1 MSSSDKNGLTL
12 TKILGA
18 FYVVRIHN
26 IVLLVLAQY
35 LTSIFILSSSE
46 SWKIIFDKNLFLVIL
61 CSTICI
67 VSGFIIN
74 DYYDTKKDS
83 INTPI
88 KFKLGESINDK
99 TKLLLYFF
107 LNLLVV
113 LVSSLISIRAIVFF
127 SIYIFFIWFYSHKL
141 RKLVFIGN
149 LFYSILTITPF
160 FAILLYFKKIE
171 FIIIAY
177 ALFLFFIL
185 LLKDIVKDM
194 KNIKGDFSVNHKTI
208 PVVFGESF
216 AKILI
221 SLIALI
227 NILLLIN
234 LYFNFSRGYMTI
246 FYGVSLILLLFF
258 LIKLY
263 LSKKVSDYL
272 FLHNILRFIIAF
284 GVFSI
289 VFLGL

>member
-1 MSSSDKNGLTL
+1 MTPSDKNSLTL

-18 FYVVRIHN
+18 FYVVRVHN
-26 IVLLVLAQY
+26 IFLLVLAQY

-88 KFKLGESINDK
+88 KFRLGESVNDK
-99 TKLLLYFF
+99 TKILLYFF
-107 LNLLVV
+107 LNTLVV
-113 LVSSLISIRAIVFF
+113 LVSSLISMRAILFF

-149 LFYSILTITPF
+149 LFYSVLTITPF

-194 KNIKGDFSVNHKTI
+194 KNIKGDFSANHKTI

-216 AKILI
+216 AKTLV
-221 SLIALI
+221 SLLSVI
-227 NILLLIN
+227 NIFLILN
-234 LYFNFSRGYMTI
+234 LFLNFNSGYMYFYYFLALAIMVYFI
-246 FYGVSLILLLFF
+246 F
-258 LIKLY
+258 KLY
-263 LSKKVSDYL
+263 HSKSTVQYL
-272 FLHNILRFIIAF
+272 FLHNLLRFLITA

-289 VFLGL
+289 VLH

>member
-1 MSSSDKNGLTL
+1 MSSSDKNSLTL

-26 IVLLVLAQY
+26 IFLLVFAQY

-99 TKLLLYFF
+99 TKLFLYFF

-113 LVSSLISIRAIVFF
+113 LVSSLISMRAILFF

-216 AKILI
+216 TKTLV
-221 SLIALI
+221 SLLSII
-227 NILLLIN
+227 NIFLILN
-234 LYFNFSRGYMTI
+234 LFLNFNSGLMYFYYFLALAVMIYFMFKLYF
-246 FYGVSLILLLFF
+246 
-258 LIKLY
+258 
-263 LSKKVSDYL
+263 SKSTAQYL
-272 FLHNILRFIIAF
+272 FLHNLLRFLITA

-289 VFLGL
+289 VLH

>member
-1 MSSSDKNGLTL
+1 MSSSDKNSLTL

-26 IVLLVLAQY
+26 IFLIVLAQY
-35 LTSIFILSSSE
+35 LTSIFILSSTE

-67 VSGFIIN
+67 ISGFIVN

-99 TKLLLYFF
+99 TKLFLYFF
-107 LNLLVV
+107 LNLVV
-113 LVSSLISIRAIVFF
+113 VVVSSLISVRAILFF
-127 SIYIFFIWFYSHKL
+127 SIYIFFIWLYSHKL

-194 KNIKGDFSVNHKTI
+194 KNIKGDFSANHKTI

-216 AKILI
+216 AKTLV
-221 SLIALI
+221 SLLSLI
-227 NILLLIN
+227 NIFLILNLFLNFNSGFMYFYYFLALAVMVYFMFKLYHSKSTAQYLYLHNLLRLLIA
-234 LYFNFSRGYMTI
+234 I
-246 FYGVSLILLLFF
+246 
-258 LIKLY
+258 
-263 LSKKVSDYL
+263 
-272 FLHNILRFIIAF
+272 

-289 VFLGL
+289 VLH

>member
-1 MSSSDKNGLTL
+1 MPSSDKNSLTF

-26 IVLLVLAQY
+26 IFLLLLAQY

-99 TKLLLYFF
+99 TKLQLYFF

-113 LVSSLISIRAIVFF
+113 LVSSLISLRAILFF

-149 LFYSILTITPF
+149 LFYSVLTITPF

-194 KNIKGDFSVNHKTI
+194 KNIKGDFSANHKTI

-216 AKILI
+216 TKTLI
-221 SLIALI
+221 SLLCII
-227 NILLLIN
+227 NIFLILN
-234 LYFNFSRGYMTI
+234 LFLNFSSGLMCFYYFLALAVMIYFMFKLYF
-246 FYGVSLILLLFF
+246 
-258 LIKLY
+258 
-263 LSKKVSDYL
+263 SKSTAQYL
-272 FLHNILRFIIAF
+272 FLHNLLRFLIAV
-284 GVFSI
+284 GVLSI
-289 VFLGL
+289 VLL

>member
-1 MSSSDKNGLTL
+1 MSSSDKNSLTL

-26 IVLLVLAQY
+26 IFLLLLAQY
-35 LTSIFILSSSE
+35 LTSIFILSGSE

-67 VSGFIIN
+67 ISGFIIN

-99 TKLLLYFF
+99 TKLFLYFF

-113 LVSSLISIRAIVFF
+113 LVSSLISVRAIVFF

-194 KNIKGDFSVNHKTI
+194 KNIKGDFSANHKTI

-216 AKILI
+216 AKTLV
-221 SLIALI
+221 SLLSVI
-227 NILLLIN
+227 NI
-234 LYFNFSRGYMTI
+234 F
-246 FYGVSLILLLFF
+246 LILNLFLNFNSGFMYFYYF
-258 LIKLY
+258 LALAIMVYFMFKLY
-263 LSKKVSDYL
+263 HSKSTSQYL
-272 FLHNILRFIIAF
+272 FLHNLLRFLITA

-289 VFLGL
+289 VLH

>member
-1 MSSSDKNGLTL
+1 MSSSDKNSLTL

-26 IVLLVLAQY
+26 IFLLLLAQY

-67 VSGFIIN
+67 ISGFIIN

-88 KFKLGESINDK
+88 KFKLGESVNDR
-99 TKLLLYFF
+99 TKLFLYFF

-113 LVSSLISIRAIVFF
+113 LVSSLISVRAIVFF

-141 RKLVFIGN
+141 RKLVFLGN

-194 KNIKGDFSVNHKTI
+194 KNIKGDFSANHKTI

-216 AKILI
+216 AKTLV
-221 SLIALI
+221 SLLSLI
-227 NILLLIN
+227 NIFLILNLFLNFNSGFMYFYYFLALAVMVYFMFKLYHSKSTAQYLYLHNLLRLLIA
-234 LYFNFSRGYMTI
+234 I
-246 FYGVSLILLLFF
+246 
-258 LIKLY
+258 
-263 LSKKVSDYL
+263 
-272 FLHNILRFIIAF
+272 

-289 VFLGL
+289 VLH

>member
-1 MSSSDKNGLTL
+1 MSSSDKNSLTL

-26 IVLLVLAQY
+26 IFLLLLAQY
-35 LTSIFILSSSE
+35 LTSIFILSGSE
-46 SWKIIFDKNLFLVIL
+46 SWKIVFDNNLFLVIL

-99 TKLLLYFF
+99 TKLFLYFF

-113 LVSSLISIRAIVFF
+113 LVSSLISMRAILFF

-149 LFYSILTITPF
+149 FFYSILTITPF

-194 KNIKGDFSVNHKTI
+194 KNLKGDFSANHKTI

-216 AKILI
+216 TKTLV
-221 SLIALI
+221 SLLSLI
-227 NILLLIN
+227 NI
-234 LYFNFSRGYMTI
+234 F
-246 FYGVSLILLLFF
+246 LILNLFLNFNSGFMYFYYF
-258 LIKLY
+258 LALAIMVYFMFKLY
-263 LSKKVSDYL
+263 HSKSTAQYL
-272 FLHNILRFIIAF
+272 FLHNLLRFLITA

-289 VFLGL
+289 VLH

>member
-1 MSSSDKNGLTL
+1 MPSSDKNNLTL
-12 TKILGA
+12 SKILGA
-18 FYVVRIHN
+18 LYVVRIHN
-26 IVLLVLAQY
+26 IFLIVLAQY
-35 LTSIFILSSSE
+35 FTSIFILSSTE

-67 VSGFIIN
+67 ISGFIIN

-88 KFKLGESINDK
+88 KFKLGESIDDK
-99 TKLLLYFF
+99 TKLFLYFF

-113 LVSSLISIRAIVFF
+113 LVSSLISVRAILFF
-127 SIYIFFIWFYSHKL
+127 SVYVFFIWLYSHKL

-194 KNIKGDFSVNHKTI
+194 KNIKGDFSANHKTI

-216 AKILI
+216 AKTLI
-221 SLIALI
+221 SLLSII
-227 NILLLIN
+227 NI
-234 LYFNFSRGYMTI
+234 F
-246 FYGVSLILLLFF
+246 LILNLFLNFNSSLMYFYYFLALAVMIYFMFKLYHTKSTVQYQYLHNLLRF
-258 LIKLY
+258 LIT
-263 LSKKVSDYL
+263 
-272 FLHNILRFIIAF
+272 I

-289 VFLGL
+289 ALH

>member
-1 MSSSDKNGLTL
+1 MSSSDKNSLTL

-26 IVLLVLAQY
+26 IFLLLLAQY
-35 LTSIFILSSSE
+35 LTSIFILSGFE
-46 SWKIIFDKNLFLVIL
+46 SWKIIFDNNLFLVIL

-99 TKLLLYFF
+99 TKLFLYFF

-113 LVSSLISIRAIVFF
+113 LVSSLISMRAIVFF

-194 KNIKGDFSVNHKTI
+194 KNLKGDFSANHKTI

-216 AKILI
+216 TKTFI
-221 SLIALI
+221 SLLSII
-227 NILLLIN
+227 NI
-234 LYFNFSRGYMTI
+234 F
-246 FYGVSLILLLFF
+246 LILNLFLNFNSGFMYFYYF
-258 LIKLY
+258 LALTVMVCFMFKLY
-263 LSKKVSDYL
+263 HSKSTAQYL
-272 FLHNILRFIIAF
+272 FLHNLLRFLITA

-289 VFLGL
+289 VLH

>member
-1 MSSSDKNGLTL
+1 MSSSDKNSLTL

-26 IVLLVLAQY
+26 IFLLVFAQY

-99 TKLLLYFF
+99 TKLFLYFF

-113 LVSSLISIRAIVFF
+113 LVSSLISMRAIVFF
-127 SIYIFFIWFYSHKL
+127 SIYIFFIWFYTHKL

-194 KNIKGDFSVNHKTI
+194 KNLKGDFSANHKTI

-216 AKILI
+216 TKTLI
-221 SLIALI
+221 SLLSII
-227 NILLLIN
+227 NI
-234 LYFNFSRGYMTI
+234 F
-246 FYGVSLILLLFF
+246 LILNLFLNFNSGFMYFYYF
-258 LIKLY
+258 LALTVMVCFMFKLY
-263 LSKKVSDYL
+263 HSKSTAQYL
-272 FLHNILRFIIAF
+272 FLHNLLRFLITA

-289 VFLGL
+289 VLH

>member
-1 MSSSDKNGLTL
+1 MSSSDKNSLTL

-26 IVLLVLAQY
+26 IFLLLLAQY
-35 LTSIFILSSSE
+35 LTSIFILSSTE

-67 VSGFIIN
+67 ISGFIIN

-99 TKLLLYFF
+99 TKLFLYFF

-113 LVSSLISIRAIVFF
+113 LVSSLISMRAIVFF

-194 KNIKGDFSVNHKTI
+194 KNIKGDFSANHKTI

-216 AKILI
+216 AKTLV
-221 SLIALI
+221 SLLSLI
-227 NILLLIN
+227 NIFLILNLFLNFNSGFMYFYYFLALAVMVYFMFKLYHSKSTAQYLYLHNLLRLLIA
-234 LYFNFSRGYMTI
+234 I
-246 FYGVSLILLLFF
+246 
-258 LIKLY
+258 
-263 LSKKVSDYL
+263 
-272 FLHNILRFIIAF
+272 

-289 VFLGL
+289 VLH

>member
-1 MSSSDKNGLTL
+1 MSSSDKNSLTL

-26 IVLLVLAQY
+26 IFLLVFAQY

-99 TKLLLYFF
+99 TKLFLYFF

-113 LVSSLISIRAIVFF
+113 LVSSLISMRAILFF

-216 AKILI
+216 TK
-221 SLIALI
+221 SLVSLLSII
-227 NILLLIN
+227 NIFLILN
-234 LYFNFSRGYMTI
+234 LFLNFNSGLMYFYYFLALAVMIYFMFKLYF
-246 FYGVSLILLLFF
+246 
-258 LIKLY
+258 
-263 LSKKVSDYL
+263 SKSTAQYL
-272 FLHNILRFIIAF
+272 FLHNLLRFLITA

-289 VFLGL
+289 VLH

>member
-1 MSSSDKNGLTL
+1 M
-12 TKILGA
+12 
-18 FYVVRIHN
+18 VRIHN
-26 IVLLVLAQY
+26 ILLLVLAQY
-35 LTSIFILSSSE
+35 LTSIFILSSTE
-46 SWKIIFDKNLFLVIL
+46 SWKTIFDNNLFLVIL
-61 CSTICI
+61 CSTICV

-88 KFKLGESINDK
+88 KFKLGELIDDK
-99 TKLLLYFF
+99 TKLYLYFF
-107 LNLLVV
+107 LNILVV
-113 LVSSLISIRAIVFF
+113 LVSSLISMRAIVFF

-141 RKLVFIGN
+141 RKLVFLGN

-160 FAILLYFKKIE
+160 FAILLYFKQIE

-194 KNIKGDFSVNHKTI
+194 KNIKGDFSANHKTI

-216 AKILI
+216 AKTLV
-221 SLIALI
+221 SLLSII
-227 NILLLIN
+227 NI
-234 LYFNFSRGYMTI
+234 F
-246 FYGVSLILLLFF
+246 LILNLFLNFNSGFMYFYYF
-258 LIKLY
+258 LALAVMVYFIFKLY
-263 LSKKVSDYL
+263 HSKSTAQYL
-272 FLHNILRFIIAF
+272 FLHNLLRFLITA

-289 VFLGL
+289 VLH

>member
-1 MSSSDKNGLTL
+1 MSSSDKNSLTL
-12 TKILGA
+12 TKILGT

-26 IVLLVLAQY
+26 IFLLLLAQY
-35 LTSIFILSSSE
+35 LTSIFILSGSE
-46 SWKIIFDKNLFLVIL
+46 SWKIVFDNNLFLVIL

-88 KFKLGESINDK
+88 KFKLGESIKDK
-99 TKLLLYFF
+99 TKLFLYFF

-113 LVSSLISIRAIVFF
+113 LVSSLISMRAILFF

-149 LFYSILTITPF
+149 FFYSILTITPF

-194 KNIKGDFSVNHKTI
+194 KNLKGDFSANHKTI

-216 AKILI
+216 TKTLV
-221 SLIALI
+221 SLLSLI
-227 NILLLIN
+227 NI
-234 LYFNFSRGYMTI
+234 F
-246 FYGVSLILLLFF
+246 LILNLFLNFNSGFMYFYYF
-258 LIKLY
+258 LALAVMVYFMFKLY
-263 LSKKVSDYL
+263 HSKSTAQYL
-272 FLHNILRFIIAF
+272 FLHNLLRFLITA

-289 VFLGL
+289 VLH

>member
-1 MSSSDKNGLTL
+1 MTSSDKNSLTL

-26 IVLLVLAQY
+26 IFLLVFAQY

-61 CSTICI
+61 CSTICV

-113 LVSSLISIRAIVFF
+113 LVSSLISVRAIVFF

-216 AKILI
+216 TKTLV
-221 SLIALI
+221 SLLSII
-227 NILLLIN
+227 NI
-234 LYFNFSRGYMTI
+234 F
-246 FYGVSLILLLFF
+246 LILNLFLNF
-258 LIKLY
+258 NSGLMYFYYFFALAVMIYFMFKLY
-263 LSKKVSDYL
+263 SSKSTAQYL
-272 FLHNILRFIIAF
+272 FLHNLLRFLITA

-289 VFLGL
+289 VLH

>member
-1 MSSSDKNGLTL
+1 MSSSDKNSLTL

-26 IVLLVLAQY
+26 IFLLVFAQY

-113 LVSSLISIRAIVFF
+113 LVSSLISIRAILFF

-194 KNIKGDFSVNHKTI
+194 KNLKGDFSANHKTI

-216 AKILI
+216 AKTLI
-221 SLIALI
+221 SLLCVI
-227 NILLLIN
+227 NIFLILN
-234 LYFNFSRGYMTI
+234 LFLNFNSGLMYFYYFLALAVMIYFMFKLYF
-246 FYGVSLILLLFF
+246 
-258 LIKLY
+258 
-263 LSKKVSDYL
+263 SKSTAQYL
-272 FLHNILRFIIAF
+272 FLHNMLRFLITV

-289 VFLGL
+289 VLH

>member
-1 MSSSDKNGLTL
+1 MSSSNKNSLTL

-26 IVLLVLAQY
+26 IFLLVFAQY

-99 TKLLLYFF
+99 TKLFLYFF

-113 LVSSLISIRAIVFF
+113 LVSSLISMRAILFF

-216 AKILI
+216 TKTLV
-221 SLIALI
+221 SLLSII
-227 NILLLIN
+227 NIFLILN
-234 LYFNFSRGYMTI
+234 LFLNFNSGLMYFYYFFALAVMIYFMFKLYF
-246 FYGVSLILLLFF
+246 
-258 LIKLY
+258 
-263 LSKKVSDYL
+263 SKSTAQYL
-272 FLHNILRFIIAF
+272 FLHNLLRFLITA

-289 VFLGL
+289 VLH

>member
-1 MSSSDKNGLTL
+1 MSSSDKNSLTL

-26 IVLLVLAQY
+26 IFLLLLAQY

-67 VSGFIIN
+67 ISGFIIN

-88 KFKLGESINDK
+88 KFKLGESVNDR
-99 TKLLLYFF
+99 TKLFLYFF

-113 LVSSLISIRAIVFF
+113 LVSSLISVRAIVFF

-194 KNIKGDFSVNHKTI
+194 KNIKGDFSANHKTI

-216 AKILI
+216 AKTLV
-221 SLIALI
+221 SLLSLI
-227 NILLLIN
+227 NI
-234 LYFNFSRGYMTI
+234 F
-246 FYGVSLILLLFF
+246 LILNLFLNFNSGFMHFYYFLALAVMVYFMFKLYSSKSTVQYLSLHNLLRF
-258 LIKLY
+258 LIT
-263 LSKKVSDYL
+263 
-272 FLHNILRFIIAF
+272 A

-289 VFLGL
+289 VLH

>member
-1 MSSSDKNGLTL
+1 MSSSDKNSLTL

-26 IVLLVLAQY
+26 IFLLLLAQY
-35 LTSIFILSSSE
+35 LTSIFILSGSE

-67 VSGFIIN
+67 ISGFIIN

-99 TKLLLYFF
+99 TKLFLYFF

-113 LVSSLISIRAIVFF
+113 LVSSLISMRAIVFF

-141 RKLVFIGN
+141 RKLVFVGN

-194 KNIKGDFSVNHKTI
+194 KNIKGDFSANHKTI

-216 AKILI
+216 TKTLI
-221 SLIALI
+221 SLLSVI
-227 NILLLIN
+227 NIFLILN
-234 LYFNFSRGYMTI
+234 LFFNFNTGFMY
-246 FYGVSLILLLFF
+246 FYYF
-258 LIKLY
+258 LALAVMVYFMFKLY
-263 LSKKVSDYL
+263 HSKSTAQYL
-272 FLHNILRFIIAF
+272 FLHNLLRILIAI

-289 VFLGL
+289 ILH

>member
-1 MSSSDKNGLTL
+1 MSSSDKNSLTL

-26 IVLLVLAQY
+26 IFLLVFAQY

-99 TKLLLYFF
+99 TKLFLYFF

-113 LVSSLISIRAIVFF
+113 LVSSLISMRAILFF

-216 AKILI
+216 TKSVV
-221 SLIALI
+221 SLLSII
-227 NILLLIN
+227 NIFLILN
-234 LYFNFSRGYMTI
+234 LFLNFNSGLMYFYYFLALAVMIYFMFKLYF
-246 FYGVSLILLLFF
+246 
-258 LIKLY
+258 
-263 LSKKVSDYL
+263 SKSTAQYL
-272 FLHNILRFIIAF
+272 FLHNLLRFLITA

-289 VFLGL
+289 VLH

>member
-1 MSSSDKNGLTL
+1 MPSSDKNSLTF

-26 IVLLVLAQY
+26 IFLLLLAQY

-107 LNLLVV
+107 LNILVV
-113 LVSSLISIRAIVFF
+113 LVSSLISLRAILFF

-149 LFYSILTITPF
+149 LFYSVLTITPF

-194 KNIKGDFSVNHKTI
+194 KNIKGDFSANHKTI

-216 AKILI
+216 TKTLI
-221 SLIALI
+221 SLLCII
-227 NILLLIN
+227 NIFLILN
-234 LYFNFSRGYMTI
+234 LFLNFNSGLMYFYYFLALTVMIYFMFKLYF
-246 FYGVSLILLLFF
+246 
-258 LIKLY
+258 
-263 LSKKVSDYL
+263 SKSTAQYL
-272 FLHNILRFIIAF
+272 FLHNLLRFLIAV
-284 GVFSI
+284 GVLSI
-289 VFLGL
+289 VLL

>member
-1 MSSSDKNGLTL
+1 MTPSDKNSLTL

-18 FYVVRIHN
+18 FYVVRVHN
-26 IVLLVLAQY
+26 IFLLVLAQY

-88 KFKLGESINDK
+88 KFRLGESVNDK
-99 TKLLLYFF
+99 TKIFLYFF

-113 LVSSLISIRAIVFF
+113 LVSSLISMRAIFFF

-194 KNIKGDFSVNHKTI
+194 KNIKGDFSANHKTI

-216 AKILI
+216 AKTLVLLL
-221 SLIALI
+221 SVI
-227 NILLLIN
+227 NIFLILN
-234 LYFNFSRGYMTI
+234 LFLNFNSGYMYFYYFLALTI
-246 FYGVSLILLLFF
+246 IVYFIF
-258 LIKLY
+258 KLY
-263 LSKKVSDYL
+263 HSKSTVQYL
-272 FLHNILRFIIAF
+272 FLHNLLRFLITA

-289 VFLGL
+289 VLH

>member
-1 MSSSDKNGLTL
+1 MSSSDKNSLTL
-12 TKILGA
+12 TKILGT

-26 IVLLVLAQY
+26 IFLLLLAQY
-35 LTSIFILSSSE
+35 LTSIFILSGSE
-46 SWKIIFDKNLFLVIL
+46 SWKIVFDNNLFLVIL

-99 TKLLLYFF
+99 TKLFLYFF

-113 LVSSLISIRAIVFF
+113 LVSSLISMRAILFF

-141 RKLVFIGN
+141 RKLVFVGN

-194 KNIKGDFSVNHKTI
+194 KNLKGDFSANHKTI

-216 AKILI
+216 TKTLV
-221 SLIALI
+221 SLLSLI
-227 NILLLIN
+227 NI
-234 LYFNFSRGYMTI
+234 F
-246 FYGVSLILLLFF
+246 LILNLFLNFNSGFMYFYYF
-258 LIKLY
+258 LALAIMVYFMFKLY
-263 LSKKVSDYL
+263 HSKSTAQYL
-272 FLHNILRFIIAF
+272 FLHNLLRFLITA

-289 VFLGL
+289 VLH

>member
-1 MSSSDKNGLTL
+1 MSSSDKNSLTL

-26 IVLLVLAQY
+26 IFLLVFAQY

-113 LVSSLISIRAIVFF
+113 LVSSLISIRAILFF

-177 ALFLFFIL
+177 ALFLFFML

-194 KNIKGDFSVNHKTI
+194 KNLKGDFSANYKTI

-216 AKILI
+216 AKTLI
-221 SLIALI
+221 SLLCII
-227 NILLLIN
+227 NIFLILN
-234 LYFNFSRGYMTI
+234 LFLNFNSGLMYFYYFLALAVMIYFMFKLYF
-246 FYGVSLILLLFF
+246 
-258 LIKLY
+258 
-263 LSKKVSDYL
+263 SKSTAQYL
-272 FLHNILRFIIAF
+272 FLHNMLRFF
-284 GVFSI
+284 
-289 VFLGL
+289 

>member
-1 MSSSDKNGLTL
+1 MSSSNKNSLTL

-26 IVLLVLAQY
+26 IFLLVFAQY
-35 LTSIFILSSSE
+35 LTSIFILSGSE
-46 SWKIIFDKNLFLVIL
+46 SWRIIFDKNLFLVIS

-113 LVSSLISIRAIVFF
+113 LVSSLISVRAIVFF

-160 FAILLYFKKIE
+160 FAILLYFKEIE

-216 AKILI
+216 TKTLV
-221 SLIALI
+221 SLLSII
-227 NILLLIN
+227 NIFLILN
-234 LYFNFSRGYMTI
+234 LFLNFNSGLMCFYYFLALAVMIYFMFKLYF
-246 FYGVSLILLLFF
+246 
-258 LIKLY
+258 
-263 LSKKVSDYL
+263 SKSTAQYL
-272 FLHNILRFIIAF
+272 FLHNLLRFLITA

-289 VFLGL
+289 MLH

>member
-1 MSSSDKNGLTL
+1 MSSSDKNSLTL

-26 IVLLVLAQY
+26 IFLLLLAQY
-35 LTSIFILSSSE
+35 LTSIFILSGSE

-67 VSGFIIN
+67 ISGFIIN

-99 TKLLLYFF
+99 TKLFLYFF

-113 LVSSLISIRAIVFF
+113 LVSSLISMRAIVFF

-194 KNIKGDFSVNHKTI
+194 KNIKGDFSADHKTI

-216 AKILI
+216 AKILV
-221 SLIALI
+221 SLLSLI
-227 NILLLIN
+227 NI
-234 LYFNFSRGYMTI
+234 F
-246 FYGVSLILLLFF
+246 LILNLFLNFNSGFMYFYYFLALAVMVYFMFKLYSSKSTVQYLSLHNLLRF
-258 LIKLY
+258 LIT
-263 LSKKVSDYL
+263 
-272 FLHNILRFIIAF
+272 A

-289 VFLGL
+289 VLH

>member
-1 MSSSDKNGLTL
+1 MPSSDKNNLTL
-12 TKILGA
+12 SKILGA

-26 IVLLVLAQY
+26 IFLLVLAQY
-35 LTSIFILSSSE
+35 FTSIFILSSTE

-194 KNIKGDFSVNHKTI
+194 KNLKGDFSANHKTI

-216 AKILI
+216 TKTLI
-221 SLIALI
+221 SLLSVI
-227 NILLLIN
+227 NI
-234 LYFNFSRGYMTI
+234 
-246 FYGVSLILLLFF
+246 F
-258 LIKLY
+258 LIFNLFLNFNSGFMYFYYFLALAVMVYFLFKLY
-263 LSKKVSDYL
+263 SSTSTAQYQY
-272 FLHNILRFIIAF
+272 LHNLLRFLITV

-289 VFLGL
+289 ILH

>member
-1 MSSSDKNGLTL
+1 MTPSDKNSLTL

-26 IVLLVLAQY
+26 ILLLVLAQY
-35 LTSIFILSSSE
+35 LTSIFILSSTE
-46 SWKIIFDKNLFLVIL
+46 SWKTIFDNNLFLVIL
-61 CSTICI
+61 CSTICV

-88 KFKLGESINDK
+88 KFKLGELIDDK
-99 TKLLLYFF
+99 TKLYLYFF
-107 LNLLVV
+107 LNILVV
-113 LVSSLISIRAIVFF
+113 LVSSLISMRAIVFF

-141 RKLVFIGN
+141 RKLVFLGN

-160 FAILLYFKKIE
+160 FAILLYFKQIE

-194 KNIKGDFSVNHKTI
+194 KNIKGDFSANHKTI

-216 AKILI
+216 AKTLV
-221 SLIALI
+221 SLLSII
-227 NILLLIN
+227 NI
-234 LYFNFSRGYMTI
+234 F
-246 FYGVSLILLLFF
+246 LILNLFLNFNSGFMYFYYF
-258 LIKLY
+258 LALAVMVYFIFKLY
-263 LSKKVSDYL
+263 HSKSTAQYL
-272 FLHNILRFIIAF
+272 FLHNLLRFLITA

-289 VFLGL
+289 VLH

>member
-1 MSSSDKNGLTL
+1 MTSSDKNSLTL

-18 FYVVRIHN
+18 FYVVRVHN
-26 IVLLVLAQY
+26 IFLLVLAQY

-67 VSGFIIN
+67 ISGLIIN

-88 KFKLGESINDK
+88 KFKLGKSINDK
-99 TKLLLYFF
+99 TKILLYFL
-107 LNLLVV
+107 LNLVVV
-113 LVSSLISIRAIVFF
+113 LVSSLISMRAILFF

-141 RKLVFIGN
+141 RKLVFVGN

-185 LLKDIVKDM
+185 LQKDIVKDM
-194 KNIKGDFSVNHKTI
+194 KNIKGDFSANHKTI

-216 AKILI
+216 AKTLV
-221 SLIALI
+221 SLLSII
-227 NILLLIN
+227 NI
-234 LYFNFSRGYMTI
+234 F
-246 FYGVSLILLLFF
+246 LILNLFLNFNSGFMYFYYF
-258 LIKLY
+258 LALAVMVYFMFKLY
-263 LSKKVSDYL
+263 HSKSTIQYL
-272 FLHNILRFIIAF
+272 FLHNLLRLLIAA

-289 VFLGL
+289 VLH

>member
-1 MSSSDKNGLTL
+1 MTSSDKNSLTL

-26 IVLLVLAQY
+26 IFLLVFAQY

-61 CSTICI
+61 CSTICV

-113 LVSSLISIRAIVFF
+113 LVSSLISIRAILFF

-216 AKILI
+216 TKTLV
-221 SLIALI
+221 SLLSII
-227 NILLLIN
+227 NI
-234 LYFNFSRGYMTI
+234 F
-246 FYGVSLILLLFF
+246 LILNLFLNF
-258 LIKLY
+258 NSGLMYFYYFFALAVMIYFMFKLY
-263 LSKKVSDYL
+263 SSKSTAQYL
-272 FLHNILRFIIAF
+272 FLHNLLRFLITA

-289 VFLGL
+289 VLH

>member
-1 MSSSDKNGLTL
+1 MSASDKNSLTL

-26 IVLLVLAQY
+26 IFLLLLAQY
-35 LTSIFILSSSE
+35 LTSIFILSGSE
-46 SWKIIFDKNLFLVIL
+46 SWKIVFDNNLFLVIL

-99 TKLLLYFF
+99 TKLFLYFF

-113 LVSSLISIRAIVFF
+113 LVSSLISMRAILFF

-194 KNIKGDFSVNHKTI
+194 KNLKGDFSANHKTI

-216 AKILI
+216 TKTLV
-221 SLIALI
+221 SLLSLI
-227 NILLLIN
+227 NI
-234 LYFNFSRGYMTI
+234 F
-246 FYGVSLILLLFF
+246 LILNLFLNFNSGFMYFYYF
-258 LIKLY
+258 LALAIMVYFMFKLY
-263 LSKKVSDYL
+263 HSKSTAQYL
-272 FLHNILRFIIAF
+272 FLHNLLRFLITA

-289 VFLGL
+289 VLH

>member
-1 MSSSDKNGLTL
+1 MSSSDKNSLTL
-12 TKILGA
+12 TKILGT

-26 IVLLVLAQY
+26 IFLLLLAQY
-35 LTSIFILSSSE
+35 LTSIFILSGSE
-46 SWKIIFDKNLFLVIL
+46 SWKIVFDNNLFLVIL

-99 TKLLLYFF
+99 TKLFLYFF

-113 LVSSLISIRAIVFF
+113 LVSSLISMRAIGFF

-194 KNIKGDFSVNHKTI
+194 KNLKGDFSANHKTI

-216 AKILI
+216 TKTLI
-221 SLIALI
+221 SLLSII
-227 NILLLIN
+227 NI
-234 LYFNFSRGYMTI
+234 F
-246 FYGVSLILLLFF
+246 LILNLFLNFNSGFMYFYYF
-258 LIKLY
+258 LALTVMVYFMFKLY
-263 LSKKVSDYL
+263 HSKSTAQYL
-272 FLHNILRFIIAF
+272 FLHNLLRILIAI

-289 VFLGL
+289 ILH

>member
-1 MSSSDKNGLTL
+1 MSASDKNSLTL

-26 IVLLVLAQY
+26 IFLLLLAQY
-35 LTSIFILSSSE
+35 LTSIFILSGFE
-46 SWKIIFDKNLFLVIL
+46 SWKIIFDNNLFLVIL

-99 TKLLLYFF
+99 TKLFLYFF

-113 LVSSLISIRAIVFF
+113 LVSSLISMRAIVFF
-127 SIYIFFIWFYSHKL
+127 SIYIFFIWFYTHKL

-194 KNIKGDFSVNHKTI
+194 KNLKGDFSANHKTI

-216 AKILI
+216 TKTLI
-221 SLIALI
+221 SLLSII
-227 NILLLIN
+227 NI
-234 LYFNFSRGYMTI
+234 F
-246 FYGVSLILLLFF
+246 LILNLFLNFNSGFMYFYYF
-258 LIKLY
+258 LALTVMVCFMFKLY
-263 LSKKVSDYL
+263 HSKSTAQYL
-272 FLHNILRFIIAF
+272 FLHNLLRFLITA

-289 VFLGL
+289 VLH

>member
-1 MSSSDKNGLTL
+1 MSPSDKNSLTL

-26 IVLLVLAQY
+26 IFLLLLAQY
-35 LTSIFILSSSE
+35 LTSIFILSGFE
-46 SWKIIFDKNLFLVIL
+46 SWKIIFDNNLFLVIL

-99 TKLLLYFF
+99 TKLFLYFF

-113 LVSSLISIRAIVFF
+113 LVSSLISMRAIVFF

-141 RKLVFIGN
+141 RKLVFVGN

-194 KNIKGDFSVNHKTI
+194 KNLKGDFSANHKTI

-216 AKILI
+216 TKTLI
-221 SLIALI
+221 SLLSII
-227 NILLLIN
+227 NI
-234 LYFNFSRGYMTI
+234 F
-246 FYGVSLILLLFF
+246 LILNLFLNFNSGFMYFYYF
-258 LIKLY
+258 LALAVMVYFMFKLY
-263 LSKKVSDYL
+263 HSKSTAQYL
-272 FLHNILRFIIAF
+272 FLHNLLRFLITA

-289 VFLGL
+289 VLH

>member
-1 MSSSDKNGLTL
+1 MPSSDKNSLTF

-26 IVLLVLAQY
+26 IFLLLLAQY

-99 TKLLLYFF
+99 TKLQLYFF

-113 LVSSLISIRAIVFF
+113 LVSSLISLRAILFF

-149 LFYSILTITPF
+149 LFYSVLTITPF

-194 KNIKGDFSVNHKTI
+194 KNIKGDFSANHKTI

-216 AKILI
+216 TKTLI
-221 SLIALI
+221 SLLCII
-227 NILLLIN
+227 NIFLILN
-234 LYFNFSRGYMTI
+234 LFLNFNSGLMYFYYFLALAVMIYFMFKLYF
-246 FYGVSLILLLFF
+246 
-258 LIKLY
+258 
-263 LSKKVSDYL
+263 SKSTAQYL
-272 FLHNILRFIIAF
+272 FLHNLLRFLIAV
-284 GVFSI
+284 GVLSI
-289 VFLGL
+289 VLI

>member
-1 MSSSDKNGLTL
+1 MSSSDKNSLTL

-26 IVLLVLAQY
+26 IFLLLLAQY
-35 LTSIFILSSSE
+35 LTSIFILSGSK

-67 VSGFIIN
+67 ISGFIIN

-99 TKLLLYFF
+99 TKLFLYFF

-113 LVSSLISIRAIVFF
+113 LVSSLISMRAIVFF

-141 RKLVFIGN
+141 RKLVFVGN

-221 SLIALI
+221 SLIAFI

>member
-1 MSSSDKNGLTL
+1 MPSSDKNSLTF

-26 IVLLVLAQY
+26 IFLLLLAQY

-107 LNLLVV
+107 LNILVV
-113 LVSSLISIRAIVFF
+113 LVSSLISLRAILFF

-149 LFYSILTITPF
+149 LFYSVLTITPF

-194 KNIKGDFSVNHKTI
+194 KNIKGDFSANHKTI

-216 AKILI
+216 TKTLI
-221 SLIALI
+221 SLLCII
-227 NILLLIN
+227 NIFLILN
-234 LYFNFSRGYMTI
+234 LFLNFNSGLMYFYYFLALTVMIYFMFKLYF
-246 FYGVSLILLLFF
+246 
-258 LIKLY
+258 
-263 LSKKVSDYL
+263 SKSTAQYL
-272 FLHNILRFIIAF
+272 FLHNLLRFLIAA
-284 GVFSI
+284 GVLSI
-289 VFLGL
+289 VLL

>member
-1 MSSSDKNGLTL
+1 MPSSDNNSLTF
-12 TKILGA
+12 TKILGV

-26 IVLLVLAQY
+26 IFLLLLAQY

-107 LNLLVV
+107 LNILVV
-113 LVSSLISIRAIVFF
+113 LVSSLISLRAILFF

-149 LFYSILTITPF
+149 LFYSVLTITPF

-194 KNIKGDFSVNHKTI
+194 KNIKGDFSANHKTI

-216 AKILI
+216 TKTLI
-221 SLIALI
+221 SLLCII
-227 NILLLIN
+227 NIFLILN
-234 LYFNFSRGYMTI
+234 LFLNFNSGLMYFYYFLALAVMIYFMFKLYF
-246 FYGVSLILLLFF
+246 
-258 LIKLY
+258 
-263 LSKKVSDYL
+263 SKSTAQYL
-272 FLHNILRFIIAF
+272 FLHNLLRFLIAV
-284 GVFSI
+284 GVLSI
-289 VFLGL
+289 VLL

>member
-1 MSSSDKNGLTL
+1 MSSSDKNSLTL

-26 IVLLVLAQY
+26 IFLLLLAQY
-35 LTSIFILSSSE
+35 LTSIFILSGSE

-67 VSGFIIN
+67 ISGFIIN

-99 TKLLLYFF
+99 TKLFLYFF

-113 LVSSLISIRAIVFF
+113 LVSSLISVRAIVFF

-141 RKLVFIGN
+141 RKLVFLGN

-194 KNIKGDFSVNHKTI
+194 KNLKGDFSANYKTI

-216 AKILI
+216 AKTLV
-221 SLIALI
+221 SLLSII
-227 NILLLIN
+227 NI
-234 LYFNFSRGYMTI
+234 F
-246 FYGVSLILLLFF
+246 LILNLFLNFNSGFMYFYYF
-258 LIKLY
+258 LALAVMVYFMFKLY
-263 LSKKVSDYL
+263 HSKSTAQYL
-272 FLHNILRFIIAF
+272 FLHNLLRFLITA

-289 VFLGL
+289 VLH

>member
-1 MSSSDKNGLTL
+1 MSSSDKNSLTL
-12 TKILGA
+12 TKILGT

-26 IVLLVLAQY
+26 IFLLLLAQY
-35 LTSIFILSSSE
+35 LTSIFILSGSE
-46 SWKIIFDKNLFLVIL
+46 SWKIVFDNNLFLVIL

-99 TKLLLYFF
+99 TKLFLYFF

-113 LVSSLISIRAIVFF
+113 LVSSLISMRAILFF

-194 KNIKGDFSVNHKTI
+194 KNLKGDFSANHKTI

-216 AKILI
+216 TKTLI
-221 SLIALI
+221 SLLSII
-227 NILLLIN
+227 NI
-234 LYFNFSRGYMTI
+234 F
-246 FYGVSLILLLFF
+246 LILNLFLNFNSGFMYFYYF
-258 LIKLY
+258 LALTVMVCFMFKLY
-263 LSKKVSDYL
+263 HSKSTAQYL
-272 FLHNILRFIIAF
+272 FLHNLLRFLITA

-289 VFLGL
+289 VLH